1 MSSPPLPDCAS
12 DDVLTASID
21 GALGEPMRSRLFE
34 HLEICD
40 ACRRRHQ
47 ALDGGQFPRIE
58 NYTVIERIGRGGFG
72 VVYRAIHHA
81 KQRTEA
87 LKVLYATTPLRAA
100 YFENEVHLIA
110 SLRHPNI
117 ATLYEAQ
124 LASPPLYYS
133 MELVE
138 GERLNEYLAAHRV
151 PVDERIRLIR
161 TVAQAVEYLHAHG
174 VVHRDIKPQN
184 ILVDRTGQPR
194 IVDFGIGKRLG
205 LPAQPQPGAAD
216 GAREGPI
223 GTLGYIAPEQAERQ
237 NVDGRADI
245 FALGALLYHCVTGRP
260 APRATEPPHAIGDV
274 LRRRGIRRARD
285 LAAIISHCVAH
296 DPDQRYASCAQFV
309 ADLDRFVEGRWV
321 AARVEQSRL
330 VRVARVAAFL
340 LRKHTAAVQFAVLAL
355 SVTWLVLGFAAL
367 RPHVAIGMAGAGG
380 VVIVGLD
387 PATDE
392 AVRAGRYRDVL
403 PDLDPQVPKS
413 YRLLHARVL
422 TAIARASPLAVVL
435 DYYFPDCQPS
445 YDAALVDAI
454 RRIRAPVVVAAHEFD
469 VNGEPL
475 TCDAIREA
483 AHGFGAI
490 VSAAP
495 GAFSTELEMTACI
508 ERGFGPPIPGLAVAG
523 FAAARRPDG
532 RARLVVDRDGLE
544 LRYEKRAPR
553 PGEPRWLE
561 TTDRIPLH
569 RGARPDDAQHLIA
582 GDRALMMR
590 VPIPNTP
597 TPLVDSLSYAAILEA
612 ADDQLRAWLD
622 HRAVILGG
630 TLPGVDE
637 HTLIDGR
644 RVHGV
649 ETHARAL
656 ETLLGGARLER
667 LSVAGIFV
675 RVVLAGTAALALVRL
690 VPLRPPLRLRG
701 SLTAALTTIVASVAL
716 AAFAVVRWSTPWVV
730 EPAIVLAA
738 LLVCGAAL
746 LAARVS
752 REFAGQI
759 AATAATALG
768 DERSSVP
775 STRVVEARTS
785 STTVPDS
792 KAAGEP
798 SATRAARS

>member
-1 MSSPPLPDCAS
+1 MSSPPRTDCAS

-21 GALGEPMRSRLFE
+21 GVLDEPARSRLYE
-34 HLEICD
+34 HMETCG
-40 ACRRRHQ
+40 ACRRRYRE
-47 ALDGGQFPRIE
+47 LDGGQFPRIE

-138 GERLNEYLAAHRV
+138 GERLNEYLAGHRV
-151 PVDERIRLIR
+151 AVEERIRLIR
-161 TVAQAVEYLHAHG
+161 TVAEAVEYLHAHG

-184 ILVDRTGQPR
+184 ILVDRSGQPR

-205 LPAQPQPGAAD
+205 LPEQPQPGAAD
-216 GAREGPI
+216 GAREGPV
-223 GTLGYIAPEQAERQ
+223 GTLGYIAPEQAERRD
-237 NVDGRADI
+237 VDGRADI

-260 APRATEPPHAIGDV
+260 APRATDPMHETCNV

-285 LAAIISHCVAH
+285 LAAIIARCAAH
-296 DPDQRYASCAQFV
+296 DPDQRYATCAELV

-340 LRKHTAAVQFAVLAL
+340 LRKHTAAVQFTVLAL
-355 SVTWLVLGFAAL
+355 SVTLLVLGFAAL
-367 RPHVAIGMAGAGG
+367 RPHVARGAAGEG
-380 VVIVGLD
+380 VVVLVGLD
-387 PATDE
+387 QATDE
-392 AVRAGRYRDVL
+392 AVRAGRYRESL
-403 PDLDPQVPKS
+403 PELDPQAPRS

-422 TAIARASPLAVVL
+422 ATIARASPRAVVL
-435 DYYFPDCQPS
+435 DYYFPDCQPA
-445 YDAALVDAI
+445 YDTALVDAI
-454 RRIRAPVVVAAHEFD
+454 RSIRAPVVIAAHEFD

-475 TCDAIREA
+475 TCNAIREV
-483 AHGFGAI
+483 AHAFGAI

-495 GAFSTELEMTACI
+495 GAFSTEFEMTACI

-532 RARLVVDRDGLE
+532 RARLVIERDQLE
-544 LRYEKRAPR
+544 LRYEKLAPR
-553 PGEPRWLE
+553 PGEPRWLA
-561 TTDRIPLH
+561 TTDRIALH
-569 RGARPDDAQHLIA
+569 RGAQPGAAQYLAA
-582 GDRALMMR
+582 GDRTLMMR
-590 VPIPNTP
+590 VPIPAAP
-597 TPLVDSLSYAAILEA
+597 AVLADPLSYAAILEA
-612 ADDQLRAWLD
+612 SDDDLRAWLD
-622 HRAVILGG
+622 HRVVILGG
-630 TLPGVDE
+630 MLPGVDE

-649 ETHARAL
+649 QAHARAL

-667 LSVAGIFV
+667 LSVAGILV
-675 RVVLAGTAALALVRL
+675 RVVLAGAAALALVRH

-701 SLTAALTTIVASVAL
+701 SLAAALATIIASTSF
-716 AAFAVVRWSTPWVV
+716 AAFAVVRWSAPWVV

-746 LAARVS
+746 FAARVS

-775 STRVVEARTS
+775 STKVVEARS
-785 STTVPDS
+785 SITTEPGPRKS
-792 KAAGEP
+792 GEA